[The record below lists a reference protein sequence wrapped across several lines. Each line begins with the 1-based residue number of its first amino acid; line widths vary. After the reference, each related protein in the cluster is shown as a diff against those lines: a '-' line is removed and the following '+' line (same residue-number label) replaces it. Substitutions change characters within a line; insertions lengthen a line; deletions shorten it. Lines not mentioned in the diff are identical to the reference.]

1 MQVKKTA
8 HKTSQKN
15 GKKPGQKTSQKLAKK
30 SHQQTGEPD
39 ILQKERW
46 SFLANQLRSA
56 STTWKS
62 EDSEFEAGLENPEA
76 QAELERKKLLRD
88 LQQQLKELSEPKR

>member
-1 MQVKKTA
+1 MQVKKKA
-8 HKTSQKN
+8 HKTSQK
-15 GKKPGQKTSQKLAKK
+15 TI
-30 SHQQTGEPD
+30 EPQ

-62 EDSEFEAGLENPEA
+62 EDSDLDSVLDTPEA

-88 LQQQLKELSEPKR
+88 LQQQLNELSEPKL